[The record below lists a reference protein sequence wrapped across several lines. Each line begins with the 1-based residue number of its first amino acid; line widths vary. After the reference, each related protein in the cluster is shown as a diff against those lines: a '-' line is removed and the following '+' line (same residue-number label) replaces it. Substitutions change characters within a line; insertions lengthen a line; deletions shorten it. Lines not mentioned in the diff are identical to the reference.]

1 MTFTWFLFFL
11 VFYSQFTDGITPAQY
26 TTLSSGKMDDRT
38 QQTQTVVIAVADGS
52 EDVETFVPVDVLR
65 RAGVEVTVASVYAK
79 NAGYVELANKS
90 KVIPDA
96 NIEDVKDKKFDVILL
111 PGGLTGANHLK
122 DSKVLEE
129 MLKSQVADQRLI
141 AAICASPKLV
151 LEEHGI
157 LGTRTAT
164 GYPGKEP
171 KNFEEGNVVVSQK
184 IITSRG
190 PGTAMEFALVVVE
203 QLLGEA
209 ERIELEKQL
218 LFKRA

>member
-1 MTFTWFLFFL
+1 MIQTLL
-11 VFYSQFTDGITPAQY
+11 VTASQ
-26 TTLSSGKMDDRT
+26 
-38 QQTQTVVIAVADGS
+38 
-52 EDVETFVPVDVLR
+52 
-65 RAGVEVTVASVYAK
+65 
-79 NAGYVELANKS
+79 
-90 KVIPDA
+90 
-96 NIEDVKDKKFDVILL
+96 
-111 PGGLTGANHLK
+111 NHLK

-209 ERIELEKQL
+209 ERIKLEKQL